1 VKIVNVNVIVVKD
14 ITMIKLKTLLVE
26 QENKYPEDAPKHFG
40 GGENI
45 DILGYQ
51 TKHFDICRSAVTLY
65 EKLREYDDEKVK
77 KLVLITAKDFDH
89 LFEMEKQ
96 VVAQEPL
103 DHDPIDH
110 AIELCNTISFKL
122 GRIAEMTEHGD
133 KEEDTHFIQ
142 MHVGVIIDR
151 AQQPEPTNE
160 DLRKWFG
167 KGKTGGAGGGGWDR
181 YGSDGQKLG
190 KCGGGKEGGAYAAC
204 LSKEKAAKL
213 GPKGRA
219 AFVRRKRADQ
229 KKAGDTKKGMQKKK
243 GKKPVM
249 SKTGA

>member
-51 TKHFDICRSAVTLY
+51 TKHFDICKSAVTLY

-77 KLVLITAKDFDH
+77 ELVLITAKDFDH

>member
-1 VKIVNVNVIVVKD
+1 
-14 ITMIKLKTLLVE
+14 MIKLKTLLVEQE

-77 KLVLITAKDFDH
+77 ELVLITAKDFDH

-96 VVAQEPL
+96 VVAEEPL

-122 GRIAEMTEHGD
+122 GRIAEITNHGD
-133 KEEDTHFIQ
+133 EEEDTHFIQ

-151 AQQPEPTNE
+151 AQKQEMTNE
-160 DLRKWFG
+160 NLRKCFKKVEVVELLLVVG
-167 KGKTGGAGGGGWDR
+167 IDIVQQVKNLVNVVVVKKVTR
-181 YGSDGQKLG
+181 MQHVYLQIKL
-190 KCGGGKEGGAYAAC
+190 EN
-204 LSKEKAAKL
+204 L
-213 GPKGRA
+213 
-219 AFVRRKRADQ
+219 V
-229 KKAGDTKKGMQKKK
+229 KK
-243 GKKPVM
+243 V
-249 SKTGA
+249 